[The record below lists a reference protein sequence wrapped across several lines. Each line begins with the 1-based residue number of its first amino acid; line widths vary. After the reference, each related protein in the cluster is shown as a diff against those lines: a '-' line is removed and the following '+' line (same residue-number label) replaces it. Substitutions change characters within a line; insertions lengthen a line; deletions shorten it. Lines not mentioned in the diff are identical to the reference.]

1 MLIHRQGQRPFFII
15 KRADYHKKLPHM
27 MRQFFMHIYYS
38 QNSLFPVLGLSAV
51 RSSIMAV

>member
-1 MLIHRQGQRPFFII
+1 MLIYRQGQRPFFII

-27 MRQFFMHIYYS
+27 MRQFFVHIYYS
-38 QNSLFPVLGLSAV
+38 QNSLLPVLGLSAV